1 MSKFT
6 FIYMNN
12 IYKITIKNKEE
23 LTEELIKYA
32 RAIGKYRTKLYFLYK
47 GKPLTFEKKQYIF
60 DYKKTYIIF
69 VYDLEIKTEKN
80 EEIENVLCPECGN
93 LASIIINNDNKIS
106 IQNCKNKHKIS
117 NLTIDTFLFLQL
129 NYNSNKYVECNICNN
144 KKSYYN
150 NFYVCSCGE
159 TICPLCKV
167 EHNNNNHNII
177 DYNKRFLICK
187 KHYKPFLSYCQSCY
201 LNICSTCEA
210 ENHNSHKIK
219 NLKEIQK
226 NEKTLNEMQKEI
238 NDFKIK
244 NNDYINEITKLNFN
258 DFINNKKNT
267 LKEYNQLNN
276 IFLYLLYKSKN
287 YENINTI
294 LNSKLKKMNK
304 DYNNEIEIFINKLKS
319 LMIKDDNKKNEMTI
333 IYKNNNIKGKSKQKI
348 QLFGQKFVDKNKNKC
363 SLLIND
369 KKYELMEVYNLDKSE
384 EKKFLIIKLIEIK
397 PTIDFS
403 YMFYNCESLISIPDI
418 SNWNTNNI
426 INLNYMFYN
435 CRSLKSLPDIS
446 KWNTNKVIDIS
457 YMFFN
462 CSSLQNLP
470 DISKWNINNVK
481 NKECIFSCV
490 NEQVKL
496 KNYELLKSFYNN
508 EIKIKYKYQN
518 KIKLFDK
525 RFIEKN
531 KNNCYLLIDHKFENL
546 TEYYYSDNK
555 EGKEIEIILI
565 EKTEINDM
573 SYMFYDCKSLI
584 SVKDILKWNVNNVID
599 MSYMF
604 YNCESLISIP
614 DISNWNT
621 NNIINLNYMFYNCR
635 SLKSLP
641 DISKWNT
648 NKVIDIS
655 YMFFNCSSLQ
665 NLPDISKW
673 NINNVKNKECI
684 FSCVNEQVKLKNYEL
699 LKSFYNN
706 EIKIIYKNNVSFKI
720 FDGDFVRNN
729 ENNFCLMVNN
739 TKIELCSYIFGE
751 DVEVKEAISVI
762 LIEINKITN
771 MSYMFSGCD
780 SLLSISDISKL
791 NTSNV
796 INMNHM
802 FSGCNSLLPTSNI
815 LKLDTSKVIDISY
828 MFSGCNSLTSLPD
841 ISKWDTKN
849 VSNMEG
855 IFSYCKSL
863 TSLPDISKWDTK
875 NVSNIKDMFRD
886 CESLTSL
893 PDISNWNTSN
903 VINMNNLFCNCKSLT
918 SFPNLSKWN
927 NKNLKFEDDI
937 FYNIDENVKNKN
949 SNYIKK
955 FIHNELTMIYKIKP
969 EDSEIKLIEGSYY
982 IENRIKLLINGNIQ
996 EKFSKYYTLK
1006 ENDKKKEFI
1015 FVKLIDKGIKDM
1027 SEMFAGCESLISFQN
1042 LFEYRCKPLN
1052 LNSMFAG
1059 CKSLISLPD
1068 MSKWDM
1074 SEVTDISYIF
1084 FNCNSLKSLPDISK
1098 WDLNKVINIE
1108 WMFGNCL
1115 SLESLPDISNWNTS
1129 NVTNM
1134 SCMFCN
1140 CSSLK
1145 YPPDISN
1152 WNTSNVTDMGLI
1164 FTNCSSLL
1172 SLPDISHL
1180 NFEKVENKEYIFS
1193 NINEHI
1199 KNEYTNL
1206 IPNQVYNEMT
1216 LIYKNESE
1224 YGYYIDLFYFD
1235 SDYAFYQNNK
1245 KNFILKFHNLFLP
1258 PYYCI
1263 CKQEENNE
1271 IVIKLIEKKKISN
1284 ISEMFHGCHNLV
1296 KLFIP
1301 EGSTFNFNNIEGMFT
1316 YCSSLVSISNIF
1328 KYTSNIT
1335 NIDELF
1341 YGCKSLQT
1349 LPDLSILDTSEV
1361 ISMNRLFAGCE
1372 SLKSIPDISKWNI
1385 SKCSSMESLFEG
1397 CKSLIS
1403 LPDISKWDTCN
1414 IKSMSYIFQDCKSL
1428 LSFPDI
1434 SKWTTYNVEDMRK
1447 IFEGCESAKLSP
1459 EICKKFNV
1467 T

>member
-32 RAIGKYRTKLYFLYK
+32 RAIGKYTTKLYFLYK
-47 GKPLTFEKKQYIF
+47 GKPLTFEKRQYIF

-93 LASIIINNDNKIS
+93 LASIIINNDNKLS

-129 NYNSNKYVECNICNN
+129 NYNNNKYVECNICNN

-403 YMFYNCESLISIPDI
+403 YMFYNCESLISIA
-418 SNWNTNNI
+418 
-426 INLNYMFYN
+426 
-435 CRSLKSLPDIS
+435 
-446 KWNTNKVIDIS
+446 DIS
-457 YMFFN
+457 Y
-462 CSSLQNLP
+462 
-470 DISKWNINNVK
+470 
-481 NKECIFSCV
+481 
-490 NEQVKL
+490 
-496 KNYELLKSFYNN
+496 
-508 EIKIKYKYQN
+508 
-518 KIKLFDK
+518 
-525 RFIEKN
+525 
-531 KNNCYLLIDHKFENL
+531 
-546 TEYYYSDNK
+546 
-555 EGKEIEIILI
+555 
-565 EKTEINDM
+565 
-573 SYMFYDCKSLI
+573 
-584 SVKDILKWNVNNVID
+584 
-599 MSYMF
+599 
-604 YNCESLISIP
+604 
-614 DISNWNT
+614 WNT

-720 FDGDFVRNN
+720 FDGDFIRNN

-918 SFPNLSKWN
+918 SFPNLSNWN

-955 FIHNELTMIYKIKP
+955 FIHNELAMIYKIKP

-1199 KNEYTNL
+1199 KNKYTNL